1 MVRFAAVVAEFGDS
15 GIRGT
20 GSRVPTSHRKT
31 PARHRS
37 RSAAPAF
44 GGWPRPD
51 RAAAELTRRR
61 FLGALAAAT
70 VAGVG
75 AARLVVDPQP
85 RTFAQTPSAN
95 VVTSG
100 PTAPAALL
108 APPPPDARIPL
119 PGGGAL
125 MKIPGQGDLLALTV
139 DDGVN
144 SEVVRAYTQF
154 AKDTGIRLTFFV
166 NGIYKSWT
174 ENLDLLRPLVD
185 SGQIQ
190 LGNHTWSHP
199 DMTTLPKDQIAQ
211 QLTRNDQF
219 LKKTYGIGA
228 KPYWR
233 PPYAKH
239 NATVD
244 AVAADLGYTVP
255 VLWSGSL
262 SDSTLITEDYIVKMA
277 DQYFTPQSIV
287 IGHLNHLPVTHV
299 YPQLVDI
306 IRDRDLRT
314 VTLNDVFVKTP

>member
-1 MVRFAAVVAEFGDS
+1 VPPAVVRFAAVTTEFAYTY
-15 GIRGT
+15 RARA
-20 GSRVPTSHRKT
+20 GSRVPTSHRKR
-31 PARHRS
+31 AVKSRS
-37 RSAAPAF
+37 RVAGSPEF
-44 GGWPRPD
+44 N
-51 RAAAELTRRR
+51 RRH

-75 AARLVVDPQP
+75 VARLVVDPQP
-85 RTFAQTPSAN
+85 RTFAQATAAGA
-95 VVTSG
+95 VTAG
-100 PTAPAALL
+100 PTAPGALL
-108 APPPPDARIPL
+108 GPPPPSARIPL

-125 MKIPGQGDLLALTV
+125 MKIPGDGDLLALTV

-154 AKDTGIRLTFFV
+154 AKDTGVRLTFFV
-166 NGIYKSWT
+166 NGTYNSWT
-174 ENLDLLRPLVD
+174 DNREMLRPLVD

-199 DMTTLPKDQIAQ
+199 DLTTLSKDGIVE
-211 QLTRNDQF
+211 QLRRNDEF

-233 PPYAKH
+233 PPYAKR
-239 NATVD
+239 NETVD
-244 AVAADLGYTVP
+244 AVAGDLGYTVP

-262 SDSTLITEDYIVKMA
+262 SDSTLITEDYIVQMA
-277 DQYFTPQSIV
+277 AQYFTPQSIV

-306 IRDRDLRT
+306 IRSRNLRS
-314 VTLNDVFVKTP
+314 VTLNDVFQKTP

>member
-1 MVRFAAVVAEFGDS
+1 MN
-15 GIRGT
+15 
-20 GSRVPTSHRKT
+20 
-31 PARHRS
+31 
-37 RSAAPAF
+37 
-44 GGWPRPD
+44 
-51 RAAAELTRRR
+51 RRR
-61 FLGALAAAT
+61 FLGGLAAAV

-75 AARLVVDPQP
+75 LARVVVDPQP
-85 RTFAQTPSAN
+85 RTFAQTPTAAIP
-95 VVTSG
+95 TSG
-100 PTAPAALL
+100 PTAPSAML
-108 APPPPDARIPL
+108 PPLPQSARIPL

-154 AKDTGIRLTFFV
+154 AKDTGVRLTYFV
-166 NGIYKSWT
+166 NGTYNSWT
-174 ENLDLLRPLVD
+174 DNLALLRPLVD

-199 DMTTLPKDQIAQ
+199 DLTTLSKTDIAQ
-211 QLTRNDQF
+211 QLARNDEF

-277 DQYFTPQSIV
+277 NEYFTPQAIV

-299 YPQLVDI
+299 YPQLIDV
-306 IRDRDLRT
+306 IRSRNLRT
-314 VTLNDVFVKTP
+314 ATLNDIFLKTP

>member
-1 MVRFAAVVAEFGDS
+1 VATDFGYQRS
-15 GIRGT
+15 PGT
-20 GSRVPTSHRKT
+20 GSRVPTSHRHK
-31 PARHRS
+31 AVRS
-37 RSAAPAF
+37 RLGSAAAPPA
-44 GGWPRPD
+44 GTSGSNR
-51 RAAAELTRRR
+51 ELSRRR

-85 RTFAQTPSAN
+85 RTFAQTPAPD

-100 PTAPAALL
+100 PTAPMALL
-108 APPPPDARIPL
+108 PPPPPSARIPL

-125 MKIPGQGDLLALTV
+125 MKIPGDGDLLALTV

-154 AKDTGIRLTFFV
+154 AKDTGVRLTFFV
-166 NGIYKSWT
+166 NGVYDSWT
-174 ENLDLLRPLVD
+174 ENVAMLRPLVD

-199 DMTTLPKDQIAQ
+199 DLTTLPKDQIAK
-211 QLTRNDQF
+211 QLSRNDEF
-219 LKKTYGIGA
+219 LKKTYGVGA

-233 PPYAKH
+233 PPYAKR
-239 NATVD
+239 NAAVD
-244 AVAADLGYTVP
+244 AVAADLGYHVP

-262 SDSTLITEDYIVKMA
+262 SDSTLITEDYIVQMA
-277 DQYFTPQSIV
+277 DKYFTPQSIV

-306 IRDRDLRT
+306 IRSRNLRSA
-314 VTLNDVFVKTP
+314 TLNDIFEKTP

>member
-1 MVRFAAVVAEFGDS
+1 MN
-15 GIRGT
+15 
-20 GSRVPTSHRKT
+20 
-31 PARHRS
+31 
-37 RSAAPAF
+37 
-44 GGWPRPD
+44 
-51 RAAAELTRRR
+51 RRR

-85 RTFAQTPSAN
+85 RTFAQAPPAN
-95 VVTSG
+95 MAATSG

-108 APPPPDARIPL
+108 PPPPLSARIPL

-125 MKIPGQGDLLALTV
+125 TKIPGEGDLLALTV

-154 AKDTGIRLTFFV
+154 AKDTGVRLTFFV
-166 NGIYKSWT
+166 NGVYKSWT
-174 ENLDLLRPLVD
+174 ENLQMLRPLVD

-199 DMTTLPKDQIAQ
+199 DLTTLPKDQIAQ
-211 QLTRNDQF
+211 QITRNDEF

-233 PPYAKH
+233 PPYAKR
-239 NATVD
+239 NAAVD

-255 VLWSGSL
+255 TLWSGSL

-299 YPQLVDI
+299 YPELVEI
-306 IRDRDLRT
+306 IRDRNLRT
-314 VTLNDVFVKTP
+314 ATLNDIFLKTP

>member
-1 MVRFAAVVAEFGDS
+1 VAAEFGER
-15 GIRGT
+15 GFRAGARGT
-20 GSRVPTSHRKT
+20 GSRVPTSHRKRPT
-31 PARHRS
+31 RNRTAFPGFEDG
-37 RSAAPAF
+37 AAP
-44 GGWPRPD
+44 
-51 RAAAELTRRR
+51 EVNRRR

-85 RTFAQTPSAN
+85 RTFAQAPPAN
-95 VVTSG
+95 VATSG
-100 PTAPAALL
+100 PTASSALL
-108 APPPPDARIPL
+108 PPPPLSARVPL

-125 MKIPGQGDLLALTV
+125 TKIPGAGDLLALTV

-144 SEVVRAYTQF
+144 SDVVRAYTQF

-166 NGIYKSWT
+166 NGIYNSWT
-174 ENLDLLRPLVD
+174 ENLGLLRPLVD

-199 DMTTLPKDQIAQ
+199 DLTTLPKDQIAQ
-211 QLTRNDQF
+211 QITRNDEF

-233 PPYAKH
+233 PPYAKR
-239 NATVD
+239 NAAVD

-255 VLWSGSL
+255 TLWSGSL
-262 SDSTLITEDYIVKMA
+262 SDSTLITEDYILKMA
-277 DQYFTPQSIV
+277 DQYFNPQSIV

-314 VTLNDVFVKTP
+314 VTLNDVFLKTP